1 MRSHAQAV
9 WRAWNAPSPLLS
21 SLLGNRRPSV
31 MTKVAVIGA
40 GLIGRSWSIV
50 FARAGF
56 SVNLWD
62 RFPPQTTAAMAFIA
76 ERLPELRT
84 AGLLADEPDAVLA
97 RITPMASMW
106 ESVKDVVHVQ
116 ENGPEQ
122 VPAKQA
128 LFAELDRAAKP
139 EVVLASSTSGIPA
152 SAFTEKLTHRGRCL
166 VAHPVNPPYLVP
178 LVELCPA
185 PWTEAAVV
193 ERTRDLMQRA
203 GQVPATV
210 KKEMDGFA
218 LNRLQGALLAEAFR
232 LLADDVISPAD
243 LDALVK
249 HGLGL
254 RWSFMGPLETID
266 LNAPGGLKDY
276 CERYGPLYWLMQQQ
290 MKPLEWDKAL
300 IDRLHQARRAE
311 LPATMQPVRQEWRD
325 RRLMALLAHK
335 AQQPDT

>member
-1 MRSHAQAV
+1 M
-9 WRAWNAPSPLLS
+9 
-21 SLLGNRRPSV
+21 
-31 MTKVAVIGA
+31 MTKTAVIGA

-56 SVNLWD
+56 HVNLWD
-62 RFPPQTTAAMAFIA
+62 PFPHQTEAAMTFIA
-76 ERLPELRT
+76 DRLPELRQ
-84 AGLLADEPDAVLA
+84 AGLLADEPAAVLA
-97 RITPMASMW
+97 RIAPMATMW
-106 ESVKDVVHVQ
+106 DAVQDVVHVQ

-122 VPAKQA
+122 VPAKQI
-128 LFAELDRAAKP
+128 LFAELDRTVKSD
-139 EVVLASSTSGIPA
+139 VVLASSTSGIPA
-152 SAFTEKLTHRGRCL
+152 SAFTETLEHRGRCL

-178 LVELCPA
+178 LVEICPA
-185 PWTEAAVV
+185 QWTDPDVV
-193 ERTRDLMQRA
+193 ERTRDLMFRA

-210 KKEMDGFA
+210 KKERDGFA

-276 CERYGPLYWLMQQQ
+276 CERYGPLYARLQEQAV
-290 MKPLEWDKAL
+290 PLQWDAAL
-300 IDRLHQARRAE
+300 VNRLHEARRDE
-311 LPATMQPVRQEWRD
+311 LPLNMTSVRQEWRD

-335 AQQPDT
+335 TRQQD

>member
-1 MRSHAQAV
+1 
-9 WRAWNAPSPLLS
+9 
-21 SLLGNRRPSV
+21 
-31 MTKVAVIGA
+31 MTKVAVVGA
-40 GLIGRSWSIV
+40 GLIGRSWAIV

-56 SVNLWD
+56 QVNLWD
-62 RFPPQTTAAMAFIA
+62 PFPRQTEGALTFIA
-76 ERLPELRT
+76 DRLPELRQS
-84 AGLLADEPDAVLA
+84 GLVADEPDRVLA
-97 RITPMASMW
+97 RIIPTATLADAAL
-106 ESVKDVVHVQ
+106 DVVHVQ

-122 VPAKQA
+122 VPAKRA
-128 LFAELDRAAKP
+128 LFAELDRIAKP
-139 EVVLASSTSGIPA
+139 EVTLASSTSGIPA
-152 SAFTEKLTHRGRCL
+152 SAFTETLLHRGRCL

-178 LVELCPA
+178 LVEICPA
-185 PWTEAAVV
+185 PWTEADIVA
-193 ERTRDLMQRA
+193 RTRDLMQRA
-203 GQVPATV
+203 GQVPAIV

-276 CERYGPLYWLMQQQ
+276 CERYGPLYAKLQEQAV
-290 MKPLEWDKAL
+290 PLKWDDAL
-300 IDRLHQARRAE
+300 VTRLHEARRDE
-311 LPATMQPVRQEWRD
+311 LPLNMAPVRQEWRD

-335 AQQPDT
+335 AKQQD

>member
-1 MRSHAQAV
+1 
-9 WRAWNAPSPLLS
+9 
-21 SLLGNRRPSV
+21 

-56 SVNLWD
+56 QVNLWD
-62 RFPPQTTAAMAFIA
+62 PFARQTEVAMTFIA
-76 ERLPELRT
+76 DRLPELRQ
-84 AGLLADEPDAVLA
+84 AGLLADEPTDVLA
-97 RITPMASMW
+97 RITPVASMW
-106 ESVKDVVHVQ
+106 DAIQGVVHVQ

-122 VPAKQA
+122 VPAKQT
-128 LFAELDRAAKP
+128 LFAELDRTAKP

-152 SAFTEKLTHRGRCL
+152 SAFTETLPHRERCL

-178 LVELCPA
+178 LVELCPS
-185 PWTEAAVV
+185 PWTDADVV
-193 ERTRDLMQRA
+193 ERTRDLMHRA

-266 LNAPGGLKDY
+266 LNAPGGLEDY
-276 CERYGPLYWLMQQQ
+276 CERYGPLYAKLQEQAV
-290 MKPLEWDKAL
+290 PLKWDAAL
-300 IDRLHQARRAE
+300 VNRLHEARRDE
-311 LPATMQPVRQEWRD
+311 LPLNMAPVRQEWRD

-335 AQQPDT
+335 AKQED